1 MSQPTLA
8 STVLFWALALIPGLL
23 HPLLLWI
30 YNIRFGE
37 RKSLVARLLER
48 SGTGDGS
55 VPVRRAGLKQK
66 EEWEGRLDLGL
77 RTFVP
82 PVCIS
87 ALISTA
93 AAVVIL
99 AAHLPNN
106 DLRLPPSLLAFAK
119 LATPAAIAGFA
130 GAYVWTIYDFVDRF
144 RTLSLPAG
152 ALHMIW
158 FRLLL
163 GPILGGYAAQL
174 LNKDFAPVFSFA
186 LASIPVASLFKWMQD
201 TASQKFSI
209 GSQSSSVP
217 PKWELV
223 QGLTQDIV
231 ARLNEVGVSSV
242 AHLANQDPVN
252 LLRLTNIEWRN
263 ILDMMDQA
271 YLATYVDDA
280 IGKLRA
286 KRIRGAIEMAVLCE
300 RIKHGDAATSAN
312 ALAVIQSIAPDL
324 GKDEASV
331 RNLVQNL
338 AEDPQVQRIWS
349 LWWQPDVGDRPS
361 DKGLTGTGDGGPP
374 HRADAASAN

>member
-8 STVLFWALALIPGLL
+8 STLIFWALALIPGLL

-55 VPVRRAGLKQK
+55 VPVRREGLKQK
-66 EEWEGRLDLGL
+66 QEWEGRLDLGL

-82 PVCIS
+82 PVCLS
-87 ALISTA
+87 ALISVA
-93 AAVVIL
+93 ASVVIL

-106 DLRLPPSLLAFAK
+106 DLRLPKALLDFAK

-130 GAYVWTIYDFVDRF
+130 GAYVWGIYDFVDRF
-144 RTLSLPAG
+144 RTLSLPVG

-163 GPILGGYAAQL
+163 GPILGGYSAEL

-186 LASIPVASLFKWMQD
+186 LASIPVASLLKWMQD

-209 GSQSSSVP
+209 GSQSSNVP
-217 PKWELV
+217 PRWELV

-271 YLATYVDDA
+271 YLASYVDDA
-280 IGKLRA
+280 IVKLRP
-286 KRIRGAIEMAVLCE
+286 KGIRGSIEMAVLHD
-300 RIKHGDAATSAN
+300 RVRKGDAN
-312 ALAVIQSIAPDL
+312 AVAVIQSIAPDL

-331 RNLVQNL
+331 KNLVQNL

-349 LWWQPDVGDRPS
+349 LWWQPDAGDQPS
-361 DKGLTGTGDGGPP
+361 DKGPPPPLRTDAAAAGGPGTG
-374 HRADAASAN
+374 S